1 MNQVFK
7 EGASCGRN
15 RGFQSSGLREE
26 LPTGEARMVSSLILC
41 GHLQVNI
48 LLLLGLYLWQI
59 NELHCAIECFW

>member
-1 MNQVFK
+1 MNQVFE
-7 EGASCGRN
+7 EGASCGCN

-26 LPTGEARMVSSLILC
+26 LSIGEARMVSSPVLC

-59 NELHCAIECFW
+59 NELNCAIECFW